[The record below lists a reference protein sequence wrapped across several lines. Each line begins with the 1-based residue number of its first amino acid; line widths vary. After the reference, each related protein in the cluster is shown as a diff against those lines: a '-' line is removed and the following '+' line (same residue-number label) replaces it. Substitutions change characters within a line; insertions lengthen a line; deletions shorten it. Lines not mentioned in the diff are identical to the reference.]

1 MSRARFLLA
10 AVLACFPLA
19 AGRAQSAGDDFFAY
33 ANEAWLRD
41 TRIPPGM
48 DRWNARTEIDA
59 LVRRQLIAL
68 LDDAASAAPGTLARK
83 VADFHA
89 AFLDGNAIEARG
101 NAPLTPLLDSIERVR
116 DRAALT
122 ALLGR
127 WLAADVDPLN
137 WGDYRSAHPL
147 GLAVE
152 PGIHGESTNLAFLVQ
167 GGLGLPDREPYLGT
181 APGMQALRDRYV
193 DYVGHQLALA
203 GFDRAQRRA
212 RGVMALETAIARTH
226 APREVSANDRNADHR
241 WTRADFARRAP
252 GLDWSA
258 FFTAAG
264 LGERNEF
271 IVWQPTAVTG
281 LAALVASEPLAHW
294 KDYLRFHVVHRHADV
309 LPRAFAEQA
318 VAFQQALTYAPPPA
332 RGARAVAATQAA
344 MGEALGRIYV
354 ERHFPP
360 ERKAQ
365 VEAIVANVVAAFTA
379 RVERATW
386 MSPETRARALGK
398 LRTLYFGIGYPER
411 WQDYDDLAV
420 DAGDAFGNL
429 RRAAARDYRRAL
441 ARLGAPVDRRQWWIA
456 PQAVGA
462 VLVFQQNAYNFPAA
476 FLQPP
481 KFDPAASEASNYGA
495 IGAIAGHEI
504 SHFVDLLGADWDA
517 EGRYG
522 RWWSAEDVARFEAE
536 AGKLV
541 HQVSGYTPFPDL
553 AVSGER
559 TRTESVADLGGLA
572 AAFDAHRRALG
583 ARAADTAYVRQQ
595 DREFFIGFARG
606 WRGVMTDAALRAYL
620 AGDSHAPERYRIA
633 IVRNLDA
640 WYDAFGVMPGQR
652 LYLEPAAR
660 VRIW

>member
-1 MSRARFLLA
+1 MSKDRFLLTA
-10 AVLACFPLA
+10 LLACSPLA

-33 ANEAWLRD
+33 ANDAWLRD
-41 TRIPPGM
+41 TRIPAGM

-59 LVRRQLIAL
+59 LTRRQLLAL
-68 LDDAASAAPGTLARK
+68 LHDAASAAPGTLMRT
-83 VADFHA
+83 VADFRA
-89 AFLDGNAIEARG
+89 AWLDEAAIEAKG
-101 NAPLTPLLDSIERVR
+101 IAPLAPLLDSIDRVT

-122 ALLGR
+122 SLLGR

-137 WGDYRSAHPL
+137 WGDYWSSHPL

-152 PGIHGESTNLAFLVQ
+152 PGIHGERTNLAFLVQ
-167 GGLGLPDREPYLGT
+167 GGLGLPDREHYLGT
-181 APGMQALRDRYV
+181 GPGTQALRDRYLG
-193 DYVGHQLALA
+193 YIRRQLALA
-203 GFDRAQRRA
+203 GVDQAERRA

-226 APREVSANDRNADHR
+226 AAREASANDRNADNR

-252 GLDWSA
+252 GLDWPA
-258 FFTAAG
+258 FFAAAG
-264 LGERNEF
+264 LGRQDEF
-271 IVWQPTAVTG
+271 VAWQPTAVTG
-281 LAALVASEPLAHW
+281 LAALVASEPLEQW

-309 LPRAFAEQA
+309 LPRALAEQA
-318 VAFQQALTYAPPPA
+318 QSLQQLLTDAPP
-332 RGARAVAATQAA
+332 RSRAERALDATQAA

-354 ERHFPP
+354 ERHFPA

-365 VEAIVANVVAAFTA
+365 VEGIVANVLAAFAA
-379 RVERATW
+379 RVEHVTW
-386 MSPETRARALGK
+386 MSPGTRALALAK
-398 LRTLYFGIGYPER
+398 LKTLYFGIGYPER
-411 WQDYDDLAV
+411 WQDYGDLPV
-420 DAGDAFGNL
+420 DARDAFGNL
-429 RRAAARDYRRAL
+429 RRAADRDHRRAL
-441 ARLGAPVDRRQWWIA
+441 ARLGAPVDMRQWWIA

-481 KFDPAASEASNYGA
+481 KFDPAASEAANYGA
-495 IGAIAGHEI
+495 IGAIVGHEI

-522 RWWSAEDVARFEAE
+522 RWWSPEDVARFEAE
-536 AGKLV
+536 ARKLV
-541 HQVSGYTPFPDL
+541 RQVSGYTPFPDL

-583 ARAADTAYVRQQ
+583 ARAADTAHVRQQ
-595 DREFFIGFARG
+595 DREFFIGFARS
-606 WRGVMTDAALRAYL
+606 WRGVMTDSALRAYL
-620 AGDSHAPERYRIA
+620 AGDSHAPERYRLA

-640 WYDAFGVMPGQR
+640 WYDAFNVVPGQR